1 MSPKMRKVRA
11 ITAPGPRCYFAAA
24 RKDAARQR
32 ESGSTYPSATSREAE
47 IVDPPFIVEN
57 NINEGRTRTAWRILS
72 DRIGTQSEPGGNP
85 LSRADG
91 RRCRL
96 RKFPQSTANR
106 RKIKQVTCCA
116 ANSSCAANRCQARCS
131 DRHGVPTDTARL
143 PL

>member
-32 ESGSTYPSATSREAE
+32 ESTYPSATSREAE

-57 NINEGRTRTAWRILS
+57 TINEGRTQAWRILS

-106 RKIKQVTCCA
+106 RKIEQVTC
-116 ANSSCAANRCQARCS
+116 CAANRCQARCS
-131 DRHGVPTDTARL
+131 DRHGALAALSDG
-143 PL
+143 